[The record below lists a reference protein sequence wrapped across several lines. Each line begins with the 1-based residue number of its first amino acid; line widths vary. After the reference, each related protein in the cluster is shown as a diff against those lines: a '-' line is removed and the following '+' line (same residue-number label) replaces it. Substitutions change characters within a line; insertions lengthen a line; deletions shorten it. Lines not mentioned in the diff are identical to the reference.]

1 MSDLVQTFYFIFYIL
16 VFLSFFLTKDM
27 LGKSAKMVW
36 GSGRFIWLA
45 NQSYW
50 TLKSMFQ
57 IDSRENEK
65 DKILRI
71 RCKSF
76 VPVFLAEIA
85 ICGLIRLST

>member
-1 MSDLVQTFYFIFYIL
+1 MSDLVQTLYFIFYIL
-16 VFLSFFLTKDM
+16 VFLSFLTKYM
-27 LGKSAKMVW
+27 LGKSAKTVW

-45 NQSYW
+45 NQSYR
-50 TLKSMFQ
+50 TLKSKFQ

-76 VPVFLAEIA
+76 VPVLLAEIA

>member
-1 MSDLVQTFYFIFYIL
+1 
-16 VFLSFFLTKDM
+16 M

-45 NQSYW
+45 NQSYR
-50 TLKSMFQ
+50 TLKSKFQ

-71 RCKSF
+71 RCKSM
-76 VPVFLAEIA
+76 FLV
-85 ICGLIRLST
+85 S